1 MGLIKRVP
9 RQRHRDR
16 RMEFGRRARAGRRGE
31 PEPEPSGP
39 AARSSRDGQL
49 DYLDPDL
56 LGGDS
61 PGTPEEDNSPRAK
74 SRGGTPHKAQRGSI
88 ADDFDE
94 DTDDEGAAPPSS
106 RGLDAA
112 GGWGDE
118 GGGGGGHGGQMGR
131 RPDPRA
137 PRGGFF
143 DEDENDDAPP
153 RLEGRRQATGAM
165 SPPPQ
170 QRPGGIAADFDD
182 ESPARPALS
191 GVSRRK
197 AREMDAEDDS
207 YMMVDQ
213 FADLAVRG
221 GARGSPETS
230 LRSGRRNDAGDIDRH
245 HRGPQRRDRDDWDG
259 GVETAVDD
267 IASIPD
273 AEFGDGEFGDSN
285 RPEAEVADVPRGYV
299 NRRSRFVMPDD
310 LAKEAPE
317 RFEPAREEYRRE
329 GRDDLDD
336 DVDLSPLLAQL
347 MSREEAFAEDPDEV
361 WTADSLWAELRG
373 VLQAEFDEKARAE
386 EELEKLERE
395 REKGM

>member
-1 MGLIKRVP
+1 
-9 RQRHRDR
+9 
-16 RMEFGRRARAGRRGE
+16 MEFGRRARAGRRGD
-31 PEPEPSGP
+31 PEPSGP
-39 AARSSRDGQL
+39 APSSGDGQL

-61 PGTPEEDNSPRAK
+61 PGTPEDRSPRAK
-74 SRGGTPHKAQRGSI
+74 SRGGTPRKAQVGSI

-94 DTDDEGAAPPSS
+94 DTDDEGAAPPS

-112 GGWGDE
+112 GGWGDD
-118 GGGGGGHGGQMGR
+118 GGGGRGHGGHRR

-143 DEDENDDAPP
+143 DEDENDDAPT

-197 AREMDAEDDS
+197 AREMEEDDS
-207 YMMVDQ
+207 YMMVDR

-221 GARGSPETS
+221 GARSSPDTS
-230 LRSGRRNDAGDIDRH
+230 LRSGRRIDAGEPDH
-245 HRGPQRRDRDDWDG
+245 PSNPPPNNHRRDRDDWDLNHRE
-259 GVETAVDD
+259 GVETAVED

-273 AEFGDGEFGDSN
+273 AEFGGDEFGDRN
-285 RPEAEVADVPRGYV
+285 QPAAEVADVPRGYV
-299 NRRSRFVMPDD
+299 NRHRQPFVMPDD

-317 RFEPAREEYRRE
+317 RFEPGREEYRRE

-336 DVDLSPLLAQL
+336 EIDLSPLLAQL

-361 WTADSLWAELRG
+361 WTADSLWAEIRG
-373 VLQAEFDEKARAE
+373 VLQAEADEKARAE

-395 REKGM
+395 REKI

>member
-1 MGLIKRVP
+1 
-9 RQRHRDR
+9 
-16 RMEFGRRARAGRRGE
+16 MEFGRRARAGRRGD
-31 PEPEPSGP
+31 PEPSGP
-39 AARSSRDGQL
+39 APSSGDGQL

-61 PGTPEEDNSPRAK
+61 PGTPEDRSPRAK
-74 SRGGTPHKAQRGSI
+74 SRGGTPRKAQVGSI

-94 DTDDEGAAPPSS
+94 DTDDEGAAPPS

-112 GGWGDE
+112 GGWGDD
-118 GGGGGGHGGQMGR
+118 GGGWGGHGGHRR

-143 DEDENDDAPP
+143 DEDENDDDAPP
-153 RLEGRRQATGAM
+153 TRLEGRRQATGAM

-197 AREMDAEDDS
+197 AREMEEDDS
-207 YMMVDQ
+207 YMMVDR

-221 GARGSPETS
+221 GARGSGSPDPS
-230 LRSGRRNDAGDIDRH
+230 LLSGRRIDAGEPDHPSNPPPSH
-245 HRGPQRRDRDDWDG
+245 HHRRDRDDRDARRE
-259 GVETAVDD
+259 GVETAVED

-273 AEFGDGEFGDSN
+273 AEFGDEFGDRQN
-285 RPEAEVADVPRGYV
+285 QPAAEVADVPRGYV
-299 NRRSRFVMPDD
+299 NRHRQPFVMPDD

-336 DVDLSPLLAQL
+336 EIDLSPLLAQL

-361 WTADSLWAELRG
+361 WTADSLWAEIRG
-373 VLQAEFDEKARAE
+373 VLQAEADEKARAE

-395 REKGM
+395 REKI

>member
-1 MGLIKRVP
+1 
-9 RQRHRDR
+9 
-16 RMEFGRRARAGRRGE
+16 MEFGRRARAGRRGE

-94 DTDDEGAAPPSS
+94 DTDDEGAAPPS

-118 GGGGGGHGGQMGR
+118 GGGGGGRGGQTGR
-131 RPDPRA
+131 RPDPRGST
-137 PRGGFF
+137 RGGFF

-165 SPPPQ
+165 SPPPR

-197 AREMDAEDDS
+197 AREMEEDDS

-245 HRGPQRRDRDDWDG
+245 HRPQRRDRDDWDG

-285 RPEAEVADVPRGYV
+285 RPAAEVADVPRGYV
-299 NRRSRFVMPDD
+299 NRRSRFVMPED

-373 VLQAEFDEKARAE
+373 GLQAEFDEKARAE

>member
-1 MGLIKRVP
+1 
-9 RQRHRDR
+9 
-16 RMEFGRRARAGRRGE
+16 MEFGRRARAGRRGD
-31 PEPEPSGP
+31 PEPSGP
-39 AARSSRDGQL
+39 APSSGDGQL

-61 PGTPEEDNSPRAK
+61 PGTPEDRSPRAK
-74 SRGGTPHKAQRGSI
+74 SRGGTPRKAQVGSI

-94 DTDDEGAAPPSS
+94 DTDDEGAAPPS

-112 GGWGDE
+112 GGWGDD
-118 GGGGGGHGGQMGR
+118 GGGWGGHGGHRR

-143 DEDENDDAPP
+143 DEDENDDDAPP
-153 RLEGRRQATGAM
+153 TRLEGRRQATGAM

-299 NRRSRFVMPDD
+299 NRRSRLVMPDD

-336 DVDLSPLLAQL
+336 DVDLLPLLAQL

-361 WTADSLWAELRG
+361 WTADSLWAEIRG
-373 VLQAEFDEKARAE
+373 VLQAEADEKARAE

-395 REKGM
+395 REKI